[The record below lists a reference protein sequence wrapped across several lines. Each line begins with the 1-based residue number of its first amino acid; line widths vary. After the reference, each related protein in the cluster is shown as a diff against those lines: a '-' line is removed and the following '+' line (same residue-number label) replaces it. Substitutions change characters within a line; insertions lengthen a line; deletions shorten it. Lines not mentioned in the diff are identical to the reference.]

1 MNMEFGWKPEQE
13 EYRRRIRQAL
23 DDLLPADWYEKWVP
37 QSYACDENV
46 EFSRQFCAGLAERG
60 LLVRHWP
67 KEFGGEGGEDW
78 EQFILA
84 EEMKGAGEPRGGQYM
99 NVNWIGPTLM
109 RHGSEAQ
116 RAEHLPRLA
125 RGDTVWCQGFS
136 EPGAGTDLAAL
147 RTRAERRGDVYVING
162 SKIWTSYARRADF
175 CFLLARTGT
184 GRKEISVFLLPMNT
198 PGVSV
203 TSFPGLTK
211 DGHLNEV
218 FFSDVEV
225 PVTARVGAEG
235 AGWQIITDAL
245 SYERV
250 GVPRYHVG
258 LAIIDHAIE
267 QLKAEGRYDDPVMQA
282 RAGLVVA
289 KFEAARMLTYLV
301 VDQRVKRLPA
311 TTDAN
316 VARVTALDAVNDLMN
331 FLADFVP
338 DCLAGG
344 HPLLEEYYRI
354 NVPAGITAG
363 TYELQ
368 LDLIAQRGLGLP
380 RG

>member
-1 MNMEFGWKPEQE
+1 MEFDWTPLQQ
-13 EYRRRIRQAL
+13 EYRQRIREAL
-23 DDLLPADWYEKWVP
+23 DELLPSDWYEKYVP
-37 QSYACDENV
+37 QSYASDENI
-46 EFSRQFCAGLAERG
+46 EFSRTFCAALAARG
-60 LLVRHWP
+60 LLVRNWP
-67 KEFGGEGGEDW
+67 REYGGEGGEDW

-84 EEMKGAGEPRGGQYM
+84 EEMKAAGEPRGGQYM

-109 RHGSEAQ
+109 AFGTTEQ
-116 RAEHLPRLA
+116 RAEYLPRIA
-125 RGDTVWCQGFS
+125 QGDTVWCQGFS

-147 RTRAERRGDVYVING
+147 RTKAERTGERYLING
-162 SKIWTSYARRADF
+162 SKIWTSYARKADC
-175 CFLLARTGT
+175 CFLLARTGPA
-184 GRKEISVFLLPMNT
+184 KKDISVFLVPMDT
-198 PGVSV
+198 PGIVV

-218 FFSDVEV
+218 FFGDVDV
-225 PVTARVGAEG
+225 PASALVGEEG
-235 AGWQIITDAL
+235 AGWKIITYAL

-258 LAIIDHAIE
+258 LKALDLAVA
-267 QLKAEGRYDDPVMQA
+267 QLKEEGRFDDVSMRS
-282 RAGLVVA
+282 RAGMIVA
-289 KFEAARMLTYLV
+289 KFEAARLLTYLV
-301 VDQRVKRLPA
+301 VDQRVKRVPP

-316 VARVTALDAVNDLMN
+316 VARIAALEAVDDLMN
-331 FLADFVP
+331 FLMEFVP
-338 DCLAGG
+338 DCLYGG

-354 NVPAGITAG
+354 NVPAGVTAG